1 MSEILNNAQTES
13 VENRPDNFIQELIEQ
28 DLAEGKTQTVKT
40 RFPPEPNGYLHI
52 GHAKALW
59 IDFSTAALVFNDPN
73 RIEKY
78 DNLRGKKDT
87 LRLAWLTEPLFL
99 SWLFT
104 QNEIH
109 LSALSQQDLL
119 QNEKRRLII
128 VRKEIDIS
136 KKATPEQLKM
146 LEDAARLPF
155 PKDAE
160 YPEFSEEDLKQFKK
174 ISKIRRI
181 ERQKQ
186 TITLRLSPQAL
197 KKARSLG
204 KGYTSILS
212 RILESALDNPDTIRR
227 YL

>member
-1 MSEILNNAQTES
+1 M
-13 VENRPDNFIQELIEQ
+13 
-28 DLAEGKTQTVKT
+28 
-40 RFPPEPNGYLHI
+40 
-52 GHAKALW
+52 
-59 IDFSTAALVFNDPN
+59 
-73 RIEKY
+73 
-78 DNLRGKKDT
+78 
-87 LRLAWLTEPLFL
+87 
-99 SWLFT
+99 
-104 QNEIH
+104 
-109 LSALSQQDLL
+109 
-119 QNEKRRLII
+119 
-128 VRKEIDIS
+128 RKEIDIS

-174 ISKIRRI
+174 ISEVRRT

-186 TITLRLSPQAL
+186 TVTLRLSPQAL

-212 RILESALDNPDTIRR
+212 RILENALDNPDTIRR

>member
-1 MSEILNNAQTES
+1 MIQTGLKNMTTYIPSE
-13 VENRPDNFIQELIEQ
+13 
-28 DLAEGKTQTVKT
+28 
-40 RFPPEPNGYLHI
+40 
-52 GHAKALW
+52 
-59 IDFSTAALVFNDPN
+59 
-73 RIEKY
+73 
-78 DNLRGKKDT
+78 KKDT

-186 TITLRLSPQAL
+186 TITIRLSPQAL